1 MQTQPLGPQKP
12 LEGVKVQGPWG
23 SPTNGREFFDMATS
37 ITGIELRYSEGVG
50 PVGLF
55 KVTYELLGK
64 TFTRESY
71 VISGYGQILEKI
83 KFQPEIEYIKQITGF
98 VSNQLVTDRTG
109 KRNTIKI
116 VSSLTFFTNIKKYG
130 PFGVETGTKFASD
143 IGSRVIGFYGR
154 AGNMLDSLGIITVP
168 DV

>member
-1 MQTQPLGPQKP
+1 MNLVSKDDIKYHTCDQ
-12 LEGVKVQGPWG
+12 VQGPWG

-71 VISGYGQILEKI
+71 VKNASHGQILEKVI
-83 KFQPEIEYIKQITGF
+83 FTQSSSFAMLGF
-98 VSNQLVTDRTG
+98 
-109 KRNTIKI
+109 
-116 VSSLTFFTNIKKYG
+116 F
-130 PFGVETGTKFASD
+130 
-143 IGSRVIGFYGR
+143 
-154 AGNMLDSLGIITVP
+154 
-168 DV
+168 